1 MTIGGTARTMKLM
14 VTFAMMAT
22 AAVTSGCASVSKRS
36 ATPLAFAAPQTSFS
50 SGDAFV
56 RALGGGLVSQIQG
69 ADLGAEDRKLAL
81 QAEYKALED
90 APGGQAVPWSGA
102 TGVSGT
108 VVAAT
113 PYQVGTQN
121 CRQYTQTVS
130 VDGRSLVARGAACRN
145 PNGTWTPLT

>member
-14 VTFAMMAT
+14 VICAMVVT
-22 AAVTSGCASVSKRS
+22 AAITSGCATGKR
-36 ATPLAFAAPQTSFS
+36 AAAPLAFAAPQTSFS

-56 RALGGGLVSQIQG
+56 RALDGGLVSQIQG
-69 ADLGAEDRKLAL
+69 ANLGAEDRKLAL

-130 VDGRSLVARGAACRN
+130 VDGRSLIARGAACRN
-145 PNGTWTPLT
+145 PNGTWTPLS

>member
-1 MTIGGTARTMKLM
+1 MMVGVKAQTMKL
-14 VTFAMMAT
+14 TGTCAIL
-22 AAVTSGCASVSKRS
+22 AAAFLVSGCATTSKQSVV
-36 ATPLAFAAPQTSFS
+36 PLAFAAPQTSYS

-56 RALGGGLVSQIQG
+56 RALDGGLISKIDG
-69 ADLGAEDRKLAL
+69 TNLGAEDRKLAL

-121 CRQYTQTVS
+121 CRQYTQTVN
-130 VDGRSLVARGAACRN
+130 VDGRSLVSRGAACRN
-145 PNGTWTPLT
+145 PNGTWTPLS